1 MMDINNLPKNFFDL
15 LPPDTDLTMFSVKSL
30 GLTRKEKMVVMTIVL
45 KRKIATELLTTYLPS
60 MLLLFITFTTIFFDK
75 ELFGDNIAVNL
86 TIMLVMTTI
95 FTSKIEEL
103 PPTSDVKMIDLW
115 LIFCLIVPFLEV
127 ILRTALEC
135 MNCTCKICET
145 PDKKRLEGKDE
156 ASHGK
161 NTKEAFVV
169 GGGSQVAPS
178 QVRKFF

>member
-1 MMDINNLPKNFFDL
+1 MLALNVNFSLPDLSLNIDDFQIRSSFTVTNLTLTKNEI
-15 LPPDTDLTMFSVKSL
+15 
-30 GLTRKEKMVVMTIVL
+30 GNMVYMASKL
-45 KRKIATELLTTYLPS
+45 KRKIATELLTTY
-60 MLLLFITFTTIFFDK
+60 
-75 ELFGDNIAVNL
+75 L